1 MGTQHSLLFCG
12 FFVSVGE
19 TVMRRKHRFFREER
33 YI

>member
-1 MGTQHSLLFCG
+1 MSTQHSLLFCG

-19 TVMRRKHRFFREER
+19 AVMRRMYLLSREER